1 MRDSYGGMSF
11 WRHKKTRQD
20 FTGNLLIPSYHVYL
34 WSSVDV
40 LCSDQPTGKE
50 KVHTWNLF
58 WMFFYQL
65 LCKPS
70 YKFTFLSFVR
80 SNINKNVLTS
90 ILTTPLFHDS
100 FRIPSVCTGKHADY
114 PSSFIT
120 QKTKI
125 LWCWMQKERCSSPA
139 RLPLCWRRMCSAF
152 VLGAKF
158 QRFSTGTLCPPKQK
172 RKSYV

>member
-1 MRDSYGGMSF
+1 MLAPLPPVTYAFTSYSSHSMSSLAVVMRDSYGGMSF

-34 WSSVDV
+34 WSCVDV

-80 SNINKNVLTS
+80 SNINKNVLASYLCFFPFWLPLYFMTLFAS
-90 ILTTPLFHDS
+90 HQFAQENTLTTLRVS
-100 FRIPSVCTGKHADY
+100 
-114 PSSFIT
+114 
-120 QKTKI
+120 
-125 LWCWMQKERCSSPA
+125 
-139 RLPLCWRRMCSAF
+139 
-152 VLGAKF
+152 
-158 QRFSTGTLCPPKQK
+158 
-172 RKSYV
+172 